1 MSAGTT
7 LYLLLEQNTEVSTRD
22 VRLSDVAKMACTDE
36 HALNR
41 LKTIKLFRIPSGK
54 KFRKTMTVVDI
65 IEKVQ
70 ALYPNMEV
78 NNLGETDFIVT
89 YVEQGKEHP
98 VWDFV
103 KTVLI
108 SAVIFFGSAFSIM
121 AFNND
126 INVTELFA
134 QVYEQCTGAVSDG
147 YTILEISY
155 SLGLSVGIILFFNH
169 FAEKDHY
176 GSDAAGGADEAVR
189 AGRQHGDHPG
199 KQPKGERSGP
209 WDGRF
214 CWRLADSV
222 PGQWWRAA
230 SLP

>member
-22 VRLSDVAKMACTDE
+22 VRLADVAKLACSDG

-41 LKTIKLFRIPSGK
+41 LKTVKLFRIPSGK
-54 KFRKTMTVVDI
+54 KFRKTMSVVDI

-70 ALYPNMEV
+70 ELYPNMEV

-89 YVEQGKEHP
+89 YVERGKEHP

-134 QVYEQCTGAVSDG
+134 QIYEQCTGTASDG

-169 FAEKDHY
+169 FAGKKITMDPTPLEVQMKQYEQDVNTAIVAENSRKGKGAGH
-176 GSDAAGGADEAVR
+176 GMEDAAGD
-189 AGRQHGDHPG
+189 
-199 KQPKGERSGP
+199 
-209 WDGRF
+209 
-214 CWRLADSV
+214 
-222 PGQWWRAA
+222 
-230 SLP
+230 

>member
-89 YVEQGKEHP
+89 YVEQG
-98 VWDFV
+98 
-103 KTVLI
+103 
-108 SAVIFFGSAFSIM
+108 
-121 AFNND
+121 
-126 INVTELFA
+126 TELFA

-169 FAEKDHY
+169 FAGKKITMDPTPLEVQMKQYEQDVNTAIIQENSRK
-176 GSDAAGGADEAVR
+176 GKGAGHGMDDS
-189 AGRQHGDHPG
+189 AGD
-199 KQPKGERSGP
+199 
-209 WDGRF
+209 
-214 CWRLADSV
+214 
-222 PGQWWRAA
+222 
-230 SLP
+230 

>member
-1 MSAGTT
+1 
-7 LYLLLEQNTEVSTRD
+7 
-22 VRLSDVAKMACTDE
+22 
-36 HALNR
+36 
-41 LKTIKLFRIPSGK
+41 
-54 KFRKTMTVVDI
+54 MTVVDI

-169 FAEKDHY
+169 FA
-176 GSDAAGGADEAVR
+176 
-189 AGRQHGDHPG
+189 G
-199 KQPKGERSGP
+199 KKSLWIR
-209 WDGRF
+209 RR
-214 CWRLADSV
+214 WRC
-222 PGQWWRAA
+222 R
-230 SLP
+230 

>member
-89 YVEQGKEHP
+89 YVGFCENRTDQCGYL
-98 VWDFV
+98 FRFR
-103 KTVLI
+103 
-108 SAVIFFGSAFSIM
+108 FFHHGVQQRYQR
-121 AFNND
+121 D
-126 INVTELFA
+126 
-134 QVYEQCTGAVSDG
+134 GAVCP
-147 YTILEISY
+147 
-155 SLGLSVGIILFFNH
+155 GL
-169 FAEKDHY
+169 
-176 GSDAAGGADEAVR
+176 
-189 AGRQHGDHPG
+189 
-199 KQPKGERSGP
+199 
-209 WDGRF
+209 
-214 CWRLADSV
+214 
-222 PGQWWRAA
+222 
-230 SLP
+230 

>member
-98 VWDFV
+98 VWGFCENRTDQCGYLFRFR
-103 KTVLI
+103 
-108 SAVIFFGSAFSIM
+108 FF
-121 AFNND
+121 
-126 INVTELFA
+126 
-134 QVYEQCTGAVSDG
+134 
-147 YTILEISY
+147 
-155 SLGLSVGIILFFNH
+155 H
-169 FAEKDHY
+169 
-176 GSDAAGGADEAVR
+176 
-189 AGRQHGDHPG
+189 HGV
-199 KQPKGERSGP
+199 QQRY
-209 WDGRF
+209 
-214 CWRLADSV
+214 
-222 PGQWWRAA
+222 
-230 SLP
+230 

>member
-1 MSAGTT
+1 MSTGTT

-169 FAEKDHY
+169 FAGKKITMDPTPLEVQMKQYEQDVNTAIIQENSRK
-176 GSDAAGGADEAVR
+176 GKGAGHGMDDS
-189 AGRQHGDHPG
+189 AGD
-199 KQPKGERSGP
+199 
-209 WDGRF
+209 
-214 CWRLADSV
+214 
-222 PGQWWRAA
+222 
-230 SLP
+230 